1 MVLLVQINPFF
12 FTTSPPV
19 ITGEIISLGSTLSLT
34 LKSICSM
41 QELMKKLCIYQLLI
55 LQFSDIILGK
65 IQCLFW
71 RIQTDFSSFTLK
83 ENSLLKVTWLN
94 LAWSELP
101 KCFSIYHSSIS
112 EFHRQSGHRTWPHII
127 CFESISLQRRMKL
140 TLSSTASKTLM
151 MSFVAQDKF
160 FS

>member
-1 MVLLVQINPFF
+1 MAMVLLVQINPFF

-65 IQCLFW
+65 IQCLF
-71 RIQTDFSSFTLK
+71 L
-83 ENSLLKVTWLN
+83 ENSNRFLFLHPERKLSPKSHLAQSSLVRATKVLQYLPQLHFRISQTIWTQDLTPYNLL
-94 LAWSELP
+94 
-101 KCFSIYHSSIS
+101 
-112 EFHRQSGHRTWPHII
+112 
-127 CFESISLQRRMKL
+127 
-140 TLSSTASKTLM
+140 
-151 MSFVAQDKF
+151 
-160 FS
+160 